1 MDKNLFKERY
11 KNNIL
16 LFINKTFERPRND
29 GNENTYDTCINALGR
44 YIYYQG
50 ENNNDDINLSSKFI
64 NLLPLKFDKEIF
76 NKTCKEFFEKILNNH
91 PLIMNEI
98 NLPLVKNAV
107 VRIIDFNKKE
117 NCLDNLLTDLVM
129 VTYTLNVG

>member
-1 MDKNLFKERY
+1 
-11 KNNIL
+11 
-16 LFINKTFERPRND
+16 
-29 GNENTYDTCINALGR
+29 
-44 YIYYQG
+44 
-50 ENNNDDINLSSKFI
+50 
-64 NLLPLKFDKEIF
+64 
-76 NKTCKEFFEKILNNH
+76 
-91 PLIMNEI
+91 MNEI

>member
-1 MDKNLFKERY
+1 M
-11 KNNIL
+11 
-16 LFINKTFERPRND
+16 
-29 GNENTYDTCINALGR
+29 GR